1 MFPIY
6 MYVDKYKGLKEFE
19 ITFDNNYEIKYNR
32 EEDMLSINKKC
43 ESENQN
49 IKNFYSIDKTI
60 GNIDSVNLLIGKNG
74 SGKTNVLEMLNL
86 SKERQEIDYIIIY
99 KSVEN
104 NEDFIIEKNG
114 LSKFIK
120 IKEFKEIKLENE
132 FYKYH
137 DDKNYIKN
145 TGVIKFLFK
154 EKVISAA
161 IREEKFEKEN
171 RGESK
176 TNLYKLNIG
185 LRNGSKEK
193 IYHYLINMNQK
204 ENNDNFENAYLTLII
219 PDLYEMLKKSQDKE
233 IEKIKVEYDLHSDEI
248 NNIFKLYD
256 KNQNNLKYVVLN
268 SYYNY
273 LYLKIILEI
282 LNNDDE
288 KTFSKK
294 KLRELKKEFLKLL
307 KNKSANE
314 KFKILFLLKLPKND
328 SFNLE
333 FRYILRKY
341 EKLSDNQTN
350 KQYKFNKKSYTIV
363 KDIDTLINSI
373 LISRDKMNIKNDES
387 TKKIII
393 NSKDEEKEEDIIKL
407 LKKYDFFHNPNSEI
421 IGELLFKEVEFIK
434 IEEEGLSDGEKV
446 KLGYF
451 STLYSILNG
460 EFKNKKYVT
469 LLFDEVETY
478 LHPEWSRRFLYE
490 LIEELGRY
498 EEKKFKLIFATHSPF
513 LIADVLAK
521 DCIYLSKNKKGKIQA
536 EIKEDVK
543 TFGANIIDLF
553 KNTMFLESTFGKFA
567 TEKIKG
573 IVDKIEKAEK
583 YSDIKSEANFIIN
596 EIGEKLISNKLK
608 SMIESKFENKD
619 EEKDEEYYRK
629 KIEEYQAKL
638 GELEKKEN
646 NRNSKK

>member
-6 MYVDKYKGLKEFE
+6 MYVKEYKGLKDFE

-32 EEDMLSINKKC
+32 DKDTLSINKKC
-43 ESENQN
+43 ESANNN
-49 IKNFYSIDKTI
+49 IENFYSIDKTK

-74 SGKTNVLEMLNL
+74 SGKTNILEMLNL

-193 IYHYLINMNQK
+193 IYYYLINMNQK

-256 KNQNNLKYVVLN
+256 KNQNDLKYVVLN

-341 EKLSDNQTN
+341 GKLSDNQTN

-478 LHPEWSRRFLYE
+478 LHPEWCRRFLYE
-490 LIEELGRY
+490 LIEELERY
-498 EEKKFKLIFATHSPF
+498 EDKKFKLIFATHSPF

-521 DCIYLSKNKKGKIQA
+521 DCIYLSKDEGGKIKA

-553 KNTMFLESTFGKFA
+553 KDTMFLESTFGKFA
-567 TEKIKG
+567 TEKIKWAVNE
-573 IVDKIEKAEK
+573 ISDSKKN
-583 YSDIKSEANFIIN
+583 YSQIKNNSEIKFLID

-608 SMIESKFENKD
+608 SMIESKFKGT
-619 EEKDEEYYRK
+619 KEEYYEE
-629 KIEEYQAKL
+629 KIKEY
-638 GELEKKEN
+638 EKKLNELKGK
-646 NRNSKK
+646 NSK

>member
-6 MYVDKYKGLKEFE
+6 MWIDRYKGLENFK
-19 ITFDNNYEIKYNR
+19 ITFDNNYKIEFNKD
-32 EEDMLSINKKC
+32 ESTLSIIKKDITD
-43 ESENQN
+43 NN
-49 IKNFYSIDKTI
+49 IKNFYSIDKTK

-74 SGKTNVLEMLNL
+74 SGKTNILEMLNL

-219 PDLYEMLKKSQDKE
+219 PDLYEMLKKLQDKE

-256 KNQNNLKYVVLN
+256 KNQNDLKCVVLN

-282 LNNDDE
+282 LNNDDK

-341 EKLSDNQTN
+341 GKLSDNQTN

-363 KDIDTLINSI
+363 KDIDILINSI
-373 LISRDKMNIKNDES
+373 LISRDKMNIKNDGS

-478 LHPEWSRRFLYE
+478 LHPEWCRRFLYE
-490 LIEELGRY
+490 LIEELERY
-498 EEKKFKLIFATHSPF
+498 EDKKFKLIFATHSPF

-521 DCIYLSKNKKGKIQA
+521 DCIYLSKDEGGKIKA

-553 KNTMFLESTFGKFA
+553 KDTMFLESTFGKFA
-567 TEKIKG
+567 TEKIKWAVNE
-573 IVDKIEKAEK
+573 ISDSKKN
-583 YSDIKSEANFIIN
+583 YSQIKNNSEIKFLID

-608 SMIESKFENKD
+608 SMIESKFKGT
-619 EEKDEEYYRK
+619 KEEYYEE
-629 KIEEYQAKL
+629 KIKEY
-638 GELEKKEN
+638 EKKLNELKGK
-646 NRNSKK
+646 NSK